1 MYTNSNFDPR
11 LCLATGEATT
21 SADDSAD
28 RADVCSWQAGRNAT
42 FQLHKDELSKGLV
55 SDAGDGGYTTR
66 VASRIRKIPKC
77 FLPYG
82 MVSGK
87 GAARLKAASL
97 NHVVRLGV
105 PVSFGWV
112 MQGALVIDRAGCRE
126 SLFAFSCAKTVLR
139 SSSHNAFRPS
149 KQ

>member
-1 MYTNSNFDPR
+1 M
-11 LCLATGEATT
+11 
-21 SADDSAD
+21 
-28 RADVCSWQAGRNAT
+28 QAMGGT
-42 FQLHKDELSKGLV
+42 QHGSHQELEKF
-55 SDAGDGGYTTR
+55 
-66 VASRIRKIPKC
+66 RKYL
-77 FLPYG
+77 LPYG

-112 MQGALVIDRAGCRE
+112 MQGALVIDRVGCRE

-139 SSSHNAFRPS
+139 SSNHNAFRPS